1 MKSIL
6 NTTIFPF
13 SLALILIVSSLF
25 VRRAVPADTI
35 PFKDLVGVWTVS
47 QGGAN
52 HNLTKAQVSELC
64 GVALSII
71 HPDRNMDNHIRIIG
85 DGKLLTSMDILSKNP
100 CTYADNQLTC
110 EMEYTA
116 LGKSQGVQPGITHF
130 QKVRDGVYDLTSYK
144 PDGKTVDT
152 VQTMYP
158 CSMTIPEAQAWVKSN
173 PGSGEL
179 GELQKRMFP
188 PDKVEWLMKK
198 AEEGNVRARAGM
210 GGMYLMASILNTGVE
225 HDPER
230 GLVLLEQA
238 AAQGNVDAYVM
249 LGNTNSLDFLA
260 NKSEDYAT
268 AQKWYAKAAQSG
280 HPGAQ
285 NAVGF
290 LFLFGL
296 PEQNASKAMDL
307 MTRAAKQGHSSA
319 HFNLSVIQIFFPDD
333 FRKQVGLS
341 SKKDVLSGLM
351 HLKIA
356 QEKKLNG
363 AITIWQSLQSQFNP
377 ELSNLVEGKVK
388 AWKDKHPIAYRGSY
402 IYPSIDVG
410 IHFKVDKSGQPLL
423 TELDIRAGLNMD
435 TMKMNPIY
443 GLYSSSET
451 LEDHIQYLQR
461 CAALFQVMSERIKA
475 EKKDPDDPYLQHKI
489 RQVAMFEKESVFLEK
504 YATGLKGNV
513 KNWPEES
520 QYHID
525 EIEQLYHQRMEIQE
539 QKTGKYLSDQDAKDV
554 GMCQQIYNNLT
565 K

>member
-1 MKSIL
+1 M
-6 NTTIFPF
+6 
-13 SLALILIVSSLF
+13 
-25 VRRAVPADTI
+25 
-35 PFKDLVGVWTVS
+35 
-47 QGGAN
+47 
-52 HNLTKAQVSELC
+52 
-64 GVALSII
+64 
-71 HPDRNMDNHIRIIG
+71 
-85 DGKLLTSMDILSKNP
+85 
-100 CTYADNQLTC
+100 
-110 EMEYTA
+110 
-116 LGKSQGVQPGITHF
+116 
-130 QKVRDGVYDLTSYK
+130 
-144 PDGKTVDT
+144 
-152 VQTMYP
+152 
-158 CSMTIPEAQAWVKSN
+158 
-173 PGSGEL
+173 
-179 GELQKRMFP
+179 
-188 PDKVEWLMKK
+188 
-198 AEEGNVRARAGM
+198 
-210 GGMYLMASILNTGVE
+210 
-225 HDPER
+225 
-230 GLVLLEQA
+230 
-238 AAQGNVDAYVM
+238 
-249 LGNTNSLDFLA
+249 
-260 NKSEDYAT
+260 
-268 AQKWYAKAAQSG
+268 
-280 HPGAQ
+280 
-285 NAVGF
+285 
-290 LFLFGL
+290 
-296 PEQNASKAMDL
+296 
-307 MTRAAKQGHSSA
+307 
-319 HFNLSVIQIFFPDD
+319 
-333 FRKQVGLS
+333 S

-451 LEDHIQYLQR
+451 LEDHIHYLQR

-489 RQVAMFEKESVFLEK
+489 RRVAMFEKESVFLEK
-504 YATGLKGNV
+504 YATGLKGDV